1 MSRPKDQQRFE
12 VWINR
17 YERERID
24 VLALTHNVT
33 RSAVVRAAF
42 KALFMLSGMD
52 LPDLSPT
59 TREAMERHLAKLHG
73 RD

>member
-24 VLALTHNVT
+24 VLALTHN
-33 RSAVVRAAF
+33 
-42 KALFMLSGMD
+42 

-59 TREAMERHLAKLHG
+59 TREAMERHLARLDG